1 MNNILDMKKYLLA
14 TILAVL
20 ALSFSLRAQVYQASS
35 FGIKSDG
42 ITLNTRSIQAAIDF
56 ISSHGGGVLEISV
69 GRYLTGSIF
78 MKSNVELRLLEGA
91 VLVGSV
97 NPYDYE
103 MVEGNYGLILAKG
116 QENISVK
123 GKGVID
129 GRGAECALN
138 FLNQV
143 HLGFMDD
150 TTKYDRVTKRP
161 KLIYFRECKDVVIE
175 GVNLRNSAEWTLVPD
190 QCENL
195 TISGIL
201 LDSKN
206 YWNND
211 GIDIVDCRHAL
222 IKDSFIDASDDAICF
237 KSHSAAHLC
246 EDIEVRNCVARS
258 SASAFKFGTVSRGG
272 FKDIR
277 IIGNKVFDTYRSAV
291 TIQSVDGAEVENIVI
306 DSLDAVNTGNAIYL
320 RTGKRW
326 GGAKEGYLRNITLSN
341 IRVEVPLEKADAG
354 YSYEGPVEDLPRNV
368 SPAGIVGIPGMPV
381 ENITLRNVE
390 IVYPGGGNKLYAYRG
405 TSPEEL
411 DSIPEMIDIYP
422 EFSQFKEL
430 PAWGLFIRHANGI
443 TLENVRLVAGKKDYR
458 PAIVADDV
466 QGLVMKDLR
475 TDEPSAK
482 GKKQVV
488 KRNVR

>member
-277 IIGNKVFDTYRSAV
+277 IINNKVFDTYRSAV

>member
-1 MNNILDMKKYLLA
+1 MKRILLLFA
-14 TILAVL
+14 TLITVL
-20 ALSFSLRAQVYQASS
+20 SAQAKIYQASS

-42 ITLNTRSIQAAIDF
+42 VTLNTRSIQAGIDF

-91 VLVGSV
+91 VLVGST

-103 MVEGNYGLILAKG
+103 MVEGNYGLLLAKG
-116 QENISVK
+116 QTNIAVT

-129 GRGAECALN
+129 GRGADCALN

-143 HLGFMDD
+143 HLGFLED

-161 KLIYFRECKDVVIE
+161 KLIYFRECENVTIE
-175 GVNLRNSAEWTLVPD
+175 GLNLRNSAEWTLVTD

-201 LDSKN
+201 MDSKN

-211 GIDIVDCRHAL
+211 GLDIVDCRHVL

-237 KSHSAAHLC
+237 KSHSNDHLC

-258 SASAFKFGTVSRGG
+258 SASGFKFGTVSRGG
-272 FKDIR
+272 FKNIR
-277 IIGNKVFDTYRSAV
+277 IINNKVFDTYRSAI
-291 TIQSVDGAEVENIVI
+291 TIQSVDGAEIENIVV
-306 DSLDAVNTGNAIYL
+306 DSLEAVNTGNAIYL
-320 RTGKRW
+320 RTGERW
-326 GGAKEGYLRNITLSN
+326 HGGKKGYLRDITLSN
-341 IRVEVPLEKADAG
+341 IKVEVPLGKADAG
-354 YSYEGPVEDLPRNV
+354 YSYEGPIEDLPRNV

-381 ENITLRNVE
+381 ENIILRNVE
-390 IVYPGGGNKLYAYRG
+390 IIYPGGGNKLYAFRG
-405 TSPEEL
+405 TSDEDL

-430 PAWGLFIRHANGI
+430 PAWGLFIRHAKGI
-443 TLENVRLVAGKKDYR
+443 TLDNVHLVAGAKDYR

-466 QGLVMKDLR
+466 QGLEIKNLK
-475 TDEPSAK
+475 TDEPSSK
-482 GKKQVV
+482 GKKQVF

>member
-1 MNNILDMKKYLLA
+1 MLRRLSLLF
-14 TILAVL
+14 AVFL
-20 ALSFSLRAQVYQASS
+20 ITVSASAQEKIHQASS

-42 ITLNTRSIQAAIDF
+42 VTLNTRSIQAAIDY

-91 VLVGSV
+91 VLVGST
-97 NPYDYE
+97 NPYDYD
-103 MVEGNYGLILAKG
+103 MVEGYYGLLLAKG
-116 QENISVK
+116 QKNISVK

-129 GRGAECALN
+129 GRGFDCALN

-143 HLGFMDD
+143 HLGFLED
-150 TTKYDRVTKRP
+150 TTKNDRVTKRP
-161 KLIYFRECKDVVIE
+161 KLIYFRECENVAIE
-175 GVNLRNSAEWTLVPD
+175 GVNLRNAAEWTLVTD

-201 LDSKN
+201 MDSKN

-211 GIDIVDCRHAL
+211 GLDIVDCRHVL

-237 KSHSAAHLC
+237 KSHSAEHLC

-272 FKDIR
+272 FKNIR
-277 IIGNKVFDTYRSAV
+277 IINNKVFDTHRSAI
-291 TIQSVDGAEVENIVI
+291 TIQSVDGGEIENILV
-306 DSLDAVNTGNAIYL
+306 DGLEAVNTSNAIYL
-320 RTGKRW
+320 RTGIRW
-326 GGAKEGYLRNITLSN
+326 NNGKKGYLRNITLSN
-341 IRVEVPLEKADAG
+341 IKVEVPATKADAG
-354 YSYEGPVEDLPRNV
+354 YSYEGPIEDLPRNI
-368 SPAGIVGIPGMPV
+368 SPSGIVGIPELPI
-381 ENITLRNVE
+381 ENVILKTVE
-390 IVYPGGGNKLYAYRG
+390 IIYPGGGNKLYAFRG
-405 TSPEEL
+405 TSDEEL
-411 DSIPEMIDIYP
+411 DSIPEMKDVYP

-430 PAWGLFIRHANGI
+430 PSWGLFIRHAKGI
-443 TLENVRLVAGKKDYR
+443 TLDNVRLVAGAKDYR

-466 QGLVMKDLR
+466 QGLEIKNLK
-475 TDEPSAK
+475 TEEPSSK

>member
-1 MNNILDMKKYLLA
+1 MLRRLSLLF
-14 TILAVL
+14 AVFL
-20 ALSFSLRAQVYQASS
+20 ITVSASAQEKIHQASS

-42 ITLNTRSIQAAIDF
+42 VTLNTRSIQAAIDY

-91 VLVGSV
+91 VLVGST
-97 NPYDYE
+97 NPYDYD
-103 MVEGNYGLILAKG
+103 MVEGYYGLLLAKG
-116 QENISVK
+116 QKNISVK

-129 GRGAECALN
+129 GRGFDCALN

-143 HLGFMDD
+143 HLGFLED
-150 TTKYDRVTKRP
+150 TTKNDRVTKRP
-161 KLIYFRECKDVVIE
+161 KLIYFRECENVAIE
-175 GVNLRNSAEWTLVPD
+175 GVNLRNAAEWTLVTD

-201 LDSKN
+201 MDSKN

-211 GIDIVDCRHAL
+211 GLDIVDCRHVL

-258 SASAFKFGTVSRGG
+258 SASGFKFGTVSRGG
-272 FKDIR
+272 FKNIR
-277 IIGNKVFDTYRSAV
+277 IINNKVFDTHRSAI
-291 TIQSVDGAEVENIVI
+291 TIQSVDGGEIENILV
-306 DSLDAVNTGNAIYL
+306 DGLEAVNTSNAIYL
-320 RTGKRW
+320 RTGIRW
-326 GGAKEGYLRNITLSN
+326 NNGKMGYLRNITLSN
-341 IRVEVPLEKADAG
+341 IKVEVPATKADAG
-354 YSYEGPVEDLPRNV
+354 YSYEGPIEDLPRNI
-368 SPAGIVGIPGMPV
+368 SPSGIVGIPELPI
-381 ENITLRNVE
+381 ENVTLKNVE
-390 IVYPGGGNKLYAYRG
+390 IIYPGGGNKLYAFRG
-405 TSPEEL
+405 TSDEEL
-411 DSIPEMIDIYP
+411 DSIPEMKDVYP

-430 PAWGLFIRHANGI
+430 PSWGLFIRHAKGI
-443 TLENVRLVAGKKDYR
+443 TLDNVRLVAGAKDYR

-466 QGLVMKDLR
+466 QGLEIKNLK
-475 TDEPSAK
+475 TEEPSSK

>member
-1 MNNILDMKKYLLA
+1 MKRILLLFA
-14 TILAVL
+14 TLITVL
-20 ALSFSLRAQVYQASS
+20 SAQAKIYQASS

-42 ITLNTRSIQAAIDF
+42 VTLNTRSIQAGIDF

-91 VLVGSV
+91 VLVGST

-103 MVEGNYGLILAKG
+103 MVEGNYGLLLAKG
-116 QENISVK
+116 QTNIAVT

-143 HLGFMDD
+143 HLGFLED

-161 KLIYFRECKDVVIE
+161 KLIYFRECENVTIE
-175 GVNLRNSAEWTLVPD
+175 GLNLRNSAEWTLVTD

-201 LDSKN
+201 MDSKN

-211 GIDIVDCRHAL
+211 GLDIVDCRHVL

-237 KSHSAAHLC
+237 KSHSNDHLC

-258 SASAFKFGTVSRGG
+258 SASGFKFGTVSRGG
-272 FKDIR
+272 FKNIR
-277 IIGNKVFDTYRSAV
+277 IINNKVFDTYRSAI
-291 TIQSVDGAEVENIVI
+291 TIQSVDGAEIENIVV
-306 DSLDAVNTGNAIYL
+306 DSLEAVHTGNAIYL

-341 IRVEVPLEKADAG
+341 IKVEVPLEKPDAG
-354 YSYEGPVEDLPRNV
+354 YSYEGPIEDLPRNI
-368 SPAGIVGIPGMPV
+368 SPTGIVGIPGMPV
-381 ENITLRNVE
+381 ENVILRNVE
-390 IVYPGGGNKLYAYRG
+390 IIYPGGGNKLYAFRG
-405 TSPEEL
+405 TSDEDL
-411 DSIPEMIDIYP
+411 DSIPEMIDVYP

-430 PAWGLFIRHANGI
+430 PAWGLFIRHAKGI
-443 TLENVRLVAGKKDYR
+443 TLDNVHLVAGAKDYR

-466 QGLVMKDLR
+466 QGLEIKNLK
-475 TDEPSAK
+475 TDEPSSK
-482 GKKQVV
+482 GKKQVF
-488 KRNVR
+488 KRNVK

>member
-20 ALSFSLRAQVYQASS
+20 ALSFPLRAQVYQASS

-195 TISGIL
+195 TVSGIL

-277 IIGNKVFDTYRSAV
+277 IIDNKVFDTYRSAV

>member
-103 MVEGNYGLILAKG
+103 TVEGNYGLILAKG

-277 IIGNKVFDTYRSAV
+277 IIDNKVFDTYRSAV

>member
-1 MNNILDMKKYLLA
+1 MKRILIFLA
-14 TILAVL
+14 S
-20 ALSFSLRAQVYQASS
+20 ALIVVSVSAQEQIHQASS

-42 ITLNTRSIQAAIDF
+42 VTLNTRSIQAAIDF

-91 VLVGSV
+91 VLVGST
-97 NPYDYE
+97 NPYDYD
-103 MVEGNYGLILAKG
+103 MVEGYYGLLLAKG
-116 QENISVK
+116 QKNISVK

-129 GRGAECALN
+129 GRGFDCALN

-143 HLGFMDD
+143 HLGFLED
-150 TTKYDRVTKRP
+150 TTKNDRVTKRP
-161 KLIYFRECKDVVIE
+161 KLIYFRECENVEIE
-175 GVNLRNSAEWTLVPD
+175 GVNLRNAAEWTLVTD

-201 LDSKN
+201 MDSKN

-211 GIDIVDCRHAL
+211 GLDIVDCRHVL

-237 KSHSAAHLC
+237 KSHSAEHLC
-246 EDIEVRNCVARS
+246 EDIEVRNCIARS

-272 FKDIR
+272 FKNIR
-277 IIGNKVFDTYRSAV
+277 IINNKVYDTHRSAI
-291 TIQSVDGAEVENIVI
+291 TIQSVDGGEIENILV
-306 DSLDAVNTGNAIYL
+306 DNLEAVNTSNAIYL
-320 RTGKRW
+320 RTGIRW
-326 GGAKEGYLRNITLSN
+326 NNGKMGYLRNITLSN
-341 IRVEVPLEKADAG
+341 IKVEVPLGKADAG
-354 YSYEGPVEDLPRNV
+354 YSYEGPIEDLPRNT
-368 SPAGIVGIPGMPV
+368 SPSGIVGIPDIPI
-381 ENITLRNVE
+381 ENVILKNVE
-390 IVYPGGGNKLYAYRG
+390 IIYPGGGNKNYAYRG

-411 DSIPEMIDIYP
+411 DSIPEMIDVYP

-430 PAWGLFIRHANGI
+430 PSWGLFIRHAKGI
-443 TLENVRLVAGKKDYR
+443 TLDNVRLVAEAKDYR

-466 QGLVMKDLR
+466 QGLEIKNLK
-475 TDEPSAK
+475 TEEPGSK
-482 GKKQVV
+482 TKKQVV